1 MKIKLLSDN
10 GLEESNFKISQL
22 LGVEWN
28 WELED
33 MGWTT
38 ERAEWIENHCELETQ
53 LIYTNWDGYKT
64 NWREVY
70 QLGTKSDE
78 ECHYYLILDI

>member
-33 MGWTT
+33 M
-38 ERAEWIENHCELETQ
+38 E
-53 LIYTNWDGYKT
+53 
-64 NWREVY
+64 
-70 QLGTKSDE
+70 
-78 ECHYYLILDI
+78 